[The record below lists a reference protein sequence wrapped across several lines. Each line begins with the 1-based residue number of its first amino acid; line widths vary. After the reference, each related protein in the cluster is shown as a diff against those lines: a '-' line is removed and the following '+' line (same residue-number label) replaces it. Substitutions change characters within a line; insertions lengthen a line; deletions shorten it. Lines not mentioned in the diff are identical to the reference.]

1 MSNDSIEDKLVL
13 ARRSALSEPD
23 RRRLEIALN
32 TSASARALYE
42 AGLAFDRMHTD
53 RMSDHEL
60 LARIGARTS
69 ARVIGVQARK
79 PRKLGK
85 LVGLAAAMLFVSG
98 AAAATLWHFGRA
110 NAPPNA
116 GASLMLGPPGAGTAE
131 RTRAQKVPAGDAAVA
146 DGATRAPSS
155 TRAALPGERPSA
167 LGNAPTDPSAKQ
179 RSATPPEAGQ
189 RRPASSEDAAG
200 LFKEANAARKAGN
213 SAGAVTLYQNLQ
225 RRFPTSSEAQVS
237 LVLSGRLLLASG
249 QTSRALTLFDQYL
262 KSGAPGGL
270 GEEALSGKAQAL
282 AKLGRT
288 DEERQVWRTLL
299 RQFPNSVYVRKARER
314 LR

>member
-13 ARRSALSEPD
+13 ARRGALSDPD

-42 AGLAFDRMHTD
+42 AGLAFDSMHTD
-53 RMSDHEL
+53 RAGDREL
-60 LARIGARTS
+60 LTRVGARIS
-69 ARVIGVQARK
+69 ARVVGGQARK

-85 LVGLAAAMLFVSG
+85 LVGFVGAMLFVSG
-98 AAAATLWHFGRA
+98 AAAASLWHFGRA
-110 NAPPNA
+110 NPASA
-116 GASLMLGPPGAGTAE
+116 GSSLITGPPGGGTTQ
-131 RTRAQKVPAGDAAVA
+131 RTRAQNAPATAATAA
-146 DGATRAPSS
+146 DGAGRAPIS
-155 TRAALPGERPSA
+155 TQAALPSEHRSA
-167 LGNAPTDPSAKQ
+167 LGGDAIHPSVKQ
-179 RSATPPEAGQ
+179 GSLTPPESAH
-189 RRPASSEDAAG
+189 RDPPSSEDAAS
-200 LFKEANAARKAGN
+200 LFKDANGARKAGN
-213 SAGAVTLYQNLQ
+213 SDRAVTLYQNLQ
-225 RRFPTSSEAQVS
+225 RRFPASPEAQVS

-249 QTSRALTLFDQYL
+249 QTGRALTLFEQYL

-270 GEEALSGKAQAL
+270 AEEALSGKAEAL

-299 RQFPNSVYVRKARER
+299 RQFPHSVYVRKARER